1 MRAQTLRA
9 VRCQKNAAFHLPHVT
24 RLIVAMG
31 VRNHIGLRS
40 TVSPEPIQL
49 LGGRWCQMESL
60 SLEHEY
66 CVFNLRQDRR
76 PQPWILLDQREK
88 KGEKGSSQ

>member
-40 TVSPEPIQL
+40 TVSPEPI
-49 LGGRWCQMESL
+49 RTPW
-60 SLEHEY
+60 
-66 CVFNLRQDRR
+66 R
-76 PQPWILLDQREK
+76 PLVPN
-88 KGEKGSSQ
+88 GVTFA